1 MLTMTQPVKPT
12 TTDSD
17 MLAIKETVSRPTKGI
32 SLRGGTKATPE
43 QMDAAAKEFEAQFIA
58 QMMSTM
64 FSTVDKEESLAGSDA
79 EDMYQSLLQDEY
91 GKIVARTGGIGVADQ
106 VKQIMIQQQEVLR

>member
-1 MLTMTQPVKPT
+1 
-12 TTDSD
+12 
-17 MLAIKETVSRPTKGI
+17 MLAIKETVSRPAKGI
-32 SLRGGTKATPE
+32 SLRGANKATPE

-79 EDMYQSLLQDEY
+79 EDMYSSMLQDEY

>member
-91 GKIVARTGGIGVADQ
+91 GKIVARTGGIGVADL

>member
-1 MLTMTQPVKPT
+1 MLTMTQPIKPT

-17 MLAIKETVSRPTKGI
+17 MLAIKETTTRPVKGF

-43 QMDAAAKEFEAQFIA
+43 QIDAAAKDFESQFIS
-58 QMMSTM
+58 QMTATM
-64 FSTVDKEESLAGSDA
+64 FSTIDTSESLAGSDA
-79 EDMYQSLLQDEY
+79 EDMYNSMLQNEY
-91 GKIVARTGGIGVADQ
+91 GKIIARTGGIGVADQ